1 MASVPPGCAQ
11 APCWAQLP
19 AALHTSPPP
28 AAPRRWMAN
37 FLVEGTAAREKSGA
51 GAGGGSGAGA
61 GRGRGQGWRG
71 GGSN

>member
-1 MASVPPGCAQ
+1 
-11 APCWAQLP
+11 
-19 AALHTSPPP
+19 
-28 AAPRRWMAN
+28 MAN
-37 FLVEGTAAREKSGA
+37 FLVEGTAAREKCGA